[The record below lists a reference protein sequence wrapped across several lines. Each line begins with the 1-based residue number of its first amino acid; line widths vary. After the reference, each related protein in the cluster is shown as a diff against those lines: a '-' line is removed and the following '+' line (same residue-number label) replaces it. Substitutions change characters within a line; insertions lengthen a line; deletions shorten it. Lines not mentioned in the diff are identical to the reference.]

1 MLLLERG
8 THHSY
13 ANSSQFTFT
22 VIIFSYS
29 FLKLLFVNLTFII
42 ILFFLS
48 FRAGSCGD
56 SHMQHNILCT
66 NFFRTSC
73 VPSIVQK
80 GGGWAMRNTIKKKKT
95 EESIYPFETKYIS
108 SAKTNKKS
116 QVSIVHDRII
126 TSTNPL
132 STENIN
138 IISMPFLF

>member
-1 MLLLERG
+1 
-8 THHSY
+8 
-13 ANSSQFTFT
+13 
-22 VIIFSYS
+22 
-29 FLKLLFVNLTFII
+29 
-42 ILFFLS
+42 
-48 FRAGSCGD
+48 
-56 SHMQHNILCT
+56 MQHNILCT